1 MEKKEE
7 ESLLSLL
14 LNFSTDKMENQQ
26 AATASTSAT
35 AATSAATTAAAKAT
49 EAKDEKRN
57 LFNGKFTMR
66 LLTQVGL
73 RGNHTP
79 VDVAT
84 RQHQRSQWNGMH
96 QGSFSGVGWLVGW

>member
-1 MEKKEE
+1 
-7 ESLLSLL
+7 
-14 LNFSTDKMENQQ
+14 MENQQ

-35 AATSAATTAAAKAT
+35 AATTVVIVSVVATTTTAAAKAT

-57 LFNGKFTMR
+57 LFNGKFPMR